1 MTEIL
6 LVSNFVLWA
15 AVVALAFVV
24 FALARQIG
32 VLYERVSPMGACGK
46 NP

>member
-1 MTEIL
+1 MTDIL
-6 LVSNFVLWA
+6 IVSNLVLWV

-32 VLYERVSPMGACGK
+32 VLY
-46 NP
+46 